1 MIVPSSDWIASKE
14 KNSET
19 HIQEMEEELKLLK
32 NHSQPNIFLLDEEGK
47 WEEMLAVISE
57 EAGAL
62 ATADGNQELK
72 LKCF

>member
-1 MIVPSSDWIASKE
+1 MILFVPGSDCIASKK

-19 HIQEMEEELKLLK
+19 HIQELEEELKLLK
-32 NHSQPNIFLLDEEGK
+32 NHSNQIYF
-47 WEEMLAVISE
+47 E

-72 LKCF
+72 LKCHLRYYSSGLL